1 MYLKKAEAES
11 DPVVAQEMGWP
22 AGTGDCANFKWWL
35 ISSPDGW
42 LWRRR
47 RKMTASKKGTEE
59 TMGNNQMII
68 HQSRVAS
75 PCCVLVRE
83 SKWGLY
89 SAVDIWENNH
99 WARTGSN
106 QGKDSIKLAI
116 VALWCIQWNPKN
128 QPSMKKAV
136 NMLTGS
142 LKSLAM
148 PPKPFVSSLGHPRP
162 QI

>member
-1 MYLKKAEAES
+1 MILSWHRKR
-11 DPVVAQEMGWP
+11 
-22 AGTGDCANFKWWL
+22 AGLLEQGIAL

-106 QGKDSIKLAI
+106 QGIDAIKLAI

-128 QPSMKKAV
+128 HPSMKKVV

-142 LKSLAM
+142 LQSLAM
-148 PPKPFVSSLGHPRP
+148 PPKPFVSSLGHHRP